1 MVTPH
6 PVRTLRLLST
16 LALGVLMTA
25 FAFAQGADQADLPV
39 TRVVLFTNGV
49 GYFEHEGTV
58 TGNQVLNL
66 EVPRSEMDD
75 MLQSLVLQDFGGGA
89 IRPVRYTARDPL
101 ERVLDGYRVDV
112 SQNLTLEDVL
122 AQARGEVVE
131 LVGGRTVKGT
141 VVGTERVQAPEQAPR
156 TFVTLA
162 TSSGVARVALDEFD
176 EVRFEDEALK
186 AQLDAALTALSTY
199 AGEETATVS
208 LAFEGEGERQVRI
221 AYLREMPV
229 WKSTY
234 RLVLGDAGKATLQ
247 GWAIVD
253 NPTNTRLDGVQ
264 MSFVA
269 GQPISFI
276 TDLYEPIYLE
286 RPRVRTELAAGIAPG
301 ADSEVFMANEM
312 ADMSAARMYAMP
324 APAVAGAAAPQ
335 LGGAGVE
342 AMATGTRGG
351 ATFSY
356 DVSQPVTVGAYE
368 SAMVPI
374 VLTDVSAEQLS
385 IYSEATLAG
394 NPLRAVRLT
403 NDTGLHLAAGTVT
416 LYDAGGF
423 AGTAQMSD
431 VIPGDARILSYA
443 VDLELAL
450 AVERGQGEEQVTAI
464 RLVNGMF
471 ESTVRTRSTTDVTIA
486 TRTDDARFLVVELP
500 RVPGFDVVSPR
511 PAPLMTDTSY
521 RFGVSIDG
529 GTNADLPTQLSC
541 DDTSAACRLTVVF
554 ERTDLRRVGV
564 SGTSPDTLLYY
575 LQNAELSDADRAKL
589 EQLSDLKGQYAT
601 LQREGDSLAARAAEI
616 DSEQSRIRQNM
627 AQLDRNSTLYRRYV
641 DDLTAQE
648 DELAASSERRA
659 EVRAE
664 LAAMQER
671 IDALIGSLGQ

>member
-324 APAVAGAAAPQ
+324 APAVAEAAAPQ

-450 AVERGQGEEQVTAI
+450 DVERGQGEEQVTAI

>member
-1 MVTPH
+1 
-6 PVRTLRLLST
+6 
-16 LALGVLMTA
+16 MTA

-335 LGGAGVE
+335 LGGAGVQ

-394 NPLRAVRLT
+394 NPLRAVR
-403 NDTGLHLAAGTVT
+403 
-416 LYDAGGF
+416 
-423 AGTAQMSD
+423 
-431 VIPGDARILSYA
+431 
-443 VDLELAL
+443 
-450 AVERGQGEEQVTAI
+450 
-464 RLVNGMF
+464 
-471 ESTVRTRSTTDVTIA
+471 
-486 TRTDDARFLVVELP
+486 
-500 RVPGFDVVSPR
+500 
-511 PAPLMTDTSY
+511 
-521 RFGVSIDG
+521 
-529 GTNADLPTQLSC
+529 
-541 DDTSAACRLTVVF
+541 
-554 ERTDLRRVGV
+554 
-564 SGTSPDTLLYY
+564 
-575 LQNAELSDADRAKL
+575 
-589 EQLSDLKGQYAT
+589 
-601 LQREGDSLAARAAEI
+601 
-616 DSEQSRIRQNM
+616 
-627 AQLDRNSTLYRRYV
+627 
-641 DDLTAQE
+641 
-648 DELAASSERRA
+648 
-659 EVRAE
+659 
-664 LAAMQER
+664 
-671 IDALIGSLGQ
+671 

>member
-1 MVTPH
+1 
-6 PVRTLRLLST
+6 
-16 LALGVLMTA
+16 MTA

-450 AVERGQGEEQVTAI
+450 DVERGQGEEQVTAI

>member
-450 AVERGQGEEQVTAI
+450 DVERGQGEEQVTAI

>member
-1 MVTPH
+1 
-6 PVRTLRLLST
+6 
-16 LALGVLMTA
+16 MTA
-25 FAFAQGADQADLPV
+25 SAFAQGADQADLPV

-58 TGNQVLNL
+58 TGDQVLSL

-89 IRPVRYTARDPL
+89 IKPVRYTARDPL

-112 SQNLTLEDVL
+112 SQNLTLEGVL

-208 LAFEGEGERQVRI
+208 LSFEGAGERQVRI

-234 RLVLGDAGKATLQ
+234 RLVLGDDGKATLQ

-276 TDLYEPIYLE
+276 TDLYEPIYLA

-301 ADSEVFMANEM
+301 ADSGVYMANEM

-324 APAVAGAAAPQ
+324 APAAAAAPQ
-335 LGGAGVE
+335 LAGAGVE

-423 AGTAQMSD
+423 AGTAQMAD
-431 VIPGDARILSYA
+431 VIPGDSRILSYA

-450 AVERGQGEEQVTAI
+450 DVERGQGQEQVTAI

-471 ESTVRTRSTTDVTIA
+471 ESTVRTRSTTKVTIA

-500 RVPGFDVVSPR
+500 RMPGFDVASPR
-511 PAPLMTDTSY
+511 PAPLVTDTSY
-521 RFGVSIDG
+521 RFGVSING
-529 GTNADLPTQLSC
+529 GTNPDLPTQLSC
-541 DDTSAACRLTVVF
+541 DDASAACRLEVVF
-554 ERTDLRRVGV
+554 ERTDLRRMGV

-575 LQNAELSDADRAKL
+575 LQNAELSDGDRAKL
-589 EQLSDLKGQYAT
+589 QQLSDLKGQYAT
-601 LQREGDSLAARAAEI
+601 LQREGESLAARAAEI
-616 DSEQSRIRQNM
+616 DNEQSRVRQNM

>member
-1 MVTPH
+1 MAIKRPA
-6 PVRTLRLLST
+6 RSLRLLSAM
-16 LALGVLMTA
+16 ALGVMMTA
-25 FAFAQGADQADLPV
+25 LASAQGTDQADLPV

-49 GYFEHEGTV
+49 GYFEHSGTV
-58 TGNQVLNL
+58 VGNQVMNL
-66 EVPRSEMDD
+66 QVPREEMDD

-89 IRPVRYTARDPL
+89 IKPVRYSARDPL

-112 SQNLTLEDVL
+112 SQNLTLEGVL

-131 LVGGRTVKGT
+131 LVGGRTIKGT
-141 VVGTERVQAPEQAPR
+141 IVGTERVQAAEQAPR

-162 TSSGVARVALDEFD
+162 TASGVARVALDEFD

-199 AGEETATVS
+199 SGEETATVS
-208 LAFEGEGERQVRI
+208 LSFEGTGERQVRI

-234 RLVLGDAGKATLQ
+234 RLVLGDDGKATLQ

-253 NPTNTRLDGVQ
+253 NPTNTRLDDVQ

-276 TDLYEPIYLE
+276 TDLYEPIYLA
-286 RPRVRTELAAGIAPG
+286 RPRVRTELAAGLAPS
-301 ADSEVFMANEM
+301 ADSGSYGMAAEM

-324 APAVAGAAAPQ
+324 APAMAASAPQ
-335 LGGAGVE
+335 LGGTGVE
-342 AMATGTRGG
+342 AMATTSRGG

-356 DVSQPVTVGAYE
+356 DVSQPVTVGPYE

-374 VLTDVSAEQLS
+374 VLTDVSAEQLA
-385 IYSEATLAG
+385 IYSESTLAG

-416 LYDAGGF
+416 LFDAGGF
-423 AGTAQMSD
+423 AGTAQMAD
-431 VIPGDARILSYA
+431 VIPGDSRILSYA

-450 AVERGQGEEQVTAI
+450 DVVGGQSQEQVTAI

-471 ESTVRTRSTTDVTIA
+471 ESTVRTRRTTTVTID

-500 RVPGFDVVSPR
+500 RLSGFDVVSPQ
-511 PAPLMTDTSY
+511 PAPLLTDTSY
-521 RFGVSIDG
+521 RFGVSVNG
-529 GTNADLPTQLSC
+529 GTSADVPSQLGC
-541 DDTSAACRLTVVF
+541 DDGSEACLLEVVF
-554 ERTDLRRVGV
+554 ERTDLRTMGV
-564 SGTSPDTLLYY
+564 SGTSTDTLVYY
-575 LQNAELSDADRAKL
+575 LQNAELSAADRAKL
-589 EQLSDLKGQYAT
+589 EQLADLKGQYAT
-601 LQREGDSLAARAAEI
+601 LQRESDAIANRAKEI
-616 DSEQSRIRQNM
+616 DAEQSRVRQNM

-648 DELAASSERRA
+648 DELAASAERRE
-659 EVRAE
+659 EVRAA
-664 LAAMQER
+664 LVDLQEQ
-671 IDALIGSLGQ
+671 IDSLIASLGQ

>member
-1 MVTPH
+1 
-6 PVRTLRLLST
+6 
-16 LALGVLMTA
+16 MTA
-25 FAFAQGADQADLPV
+25 SAFAQGADQADLPV

-58 TGNQVLNL
+58 TGDQVLSL

-89 IRPVRYTARDPL
+89 IKPVRYTARDPL

-112 SQNLTLEDVL
+112 SQNLTLEGVL

-141 VVGTERVQAPEQAPR
+141 VVGTERVQAPEQAQR

-208 LAFEGEGERQVRI
+208 LSFEGAGERRVRI

-234 RLVLGDAGKATLQ
+234 RLVLGDDGKATLQ

-276 TDLYEPIYLE
+276 TDLYEPIYLA

-301 ADSEVFMANEM
+301 ADSGVFMANEM
-312 ADMSAARMYAMP
+312 ADVSAARMYAMP
-324 APAVAGAAAPQ
+324 APAAAAAPQ
-335 LGGAGVE
+335 LAGAGVE

-423 AGTAQMSD
+423 AGTAQMAD
-431 VIPGDARILSYA
+431 VIPGDSRILSYA

-450 AVERGQGEEQVTAI
+450 DVERGQGQEQVTAI

-471 ESTVRTRSTTDVTIA
+471 ESTVRTRSTTKVTIA

-500 RVPGFDVVSPR
+500 RMPGFDVASPR
-511 PAPLMTDTSY
+511 PAPLVTDTSY
-521 RFGVSIDG
+521 RFGVAING
-529 GTNADLPTQLSC
+529 GTSPDLPTQLSC
-541 DDTSAACRLTVVF
+541 DDASAACQLEVVF
-554 ERTDLRRVGV
+554 ERTDLRRMGV

-575 LQNAELSDADRAKL
+575 LQNAELSDGDRAKL
-589 EQLSDLKGQYAT
+589 QQLSDLKGQYAT
-601 LQREGDSLAARAAEI
+601 LQREGESLAARAAEI
-616 DSEQSRIRQNM
+616 DNEQSRVRQNM